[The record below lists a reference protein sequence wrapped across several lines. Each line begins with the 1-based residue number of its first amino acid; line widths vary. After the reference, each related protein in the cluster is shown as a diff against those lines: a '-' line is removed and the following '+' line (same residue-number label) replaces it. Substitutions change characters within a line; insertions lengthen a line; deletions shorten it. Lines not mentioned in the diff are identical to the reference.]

1 MRLKNVLNSV
11 DGALNLVH
19 TYHSKGL
26 QKWHVCRN
34 RAIPNYRF
42 LLCFSRAIV
51 KDSID
56 ATTDICLPPCD
67 FLMAS
72 LGTTNYKD
80 IGSNSQK
87 NLTEMTFFMPSRVLQ
102 SNEQYLISFL
112 SMASEIGGYVGLLL
126 GVSLFHF
133 ARALSDIIEKRRQI
147 DTVKKIIIPTSPIPK
162 VTFVHPM
169 YRVNA

>member
-1 MRLKNVLNSV
+1 M
-11 DGALNLVH
+11 
-19 TYHSKGL
+19 
-26 QKWHVCRN
+26 
-34 RAIPNYRF
+34 
-42 LLCFSRAIV
+42 

-72 LGTTNYKD
+72 LGTTNYED
-80 IGSNSQK
+80 IGLNEQK

-102 SNEQYLISFL
+102 STEKYLISFL

-133 ARALSDIIEKRRQI
+133 ARALSDIFEKRKLIEPVKQI
-147 DTVKKIIIPTSPIPK
+147 SIPTSPKPK
-162 VTFVHPM
+162 VTFVQPI

>member
-1 MRLKNVLNSV
+1 M
-11 DGALNLVH
+11 
-19 TYHSKGL
+19 
-26 QKWHVCRN
+26 
-34 RAIPNYRF
+34 
-42 LLCFSRAIV
+42 

-169 YRVNA
+169 QLDPMYRVNA